1 MPKAKTKRSPAKASP
16 KRSVA
21 RAGSE
26 RASAQR
32 SPSRVGKSKSSAT
45 KAGKSKSSAR
55 KAGAIDPRV
64 LAAIGLA
71 LEDERVASE
80 RAETL
85 GQPLSAWVASG
96 RTRAIKA
103 R

>member
-1 MPKAKTKRSPAKASP
+1 VKAKP
-16 KRSVA
+16 K
-21 RAGSE
+21 
-26 RASAQR
+26 
-32 SPSRVGKSKSSAT
+32 SRAT

-80 RAETL
+80 RAEAL